1 MLNLSQQEAD
11 ALYHRIGE
19 LLGTVPDFSS
29 ERAEGPLSQSSHMWL
44 ARAYACADQ
53 ILGVVEASSV
63 KTATQVIVTQLRTAV
78 AVQTLLAVL
87 YRAFA
92 TLELKVSPGLQGS
105 YIPVGDSFA
114 ALQAITSVLRHAT
127 TDAFVVDPYL
137 DGSFLTTF
145 GNAVPET
152 VPLRLMTEAESRYLD
167 NLREAVRRWQSSFQ
181 EQRPIEVRLAPRRSL
196 HDRLIMLDRSKVW
209 VAGQSFKD
217 FANRSPTTVLAASH
231 DISIAKINAFS
242 VLWEEAEPIAG

>member
-1 MLNLSQQEAD
+1 M
-11 ALYHRIGE
+11 YHRIGE
-19 LLGTVPDFSS
+19 LLGTVPDFTA
-29 ERAEGPLSQSSHMWL
+29 ERAVGQLSQSSHMWL
-44 ARAYACADQ
+44 ARAHAYVEQ
-53 ILGVVEASSV
+53 ILGGLEAADV
-63 KTATQVIVTQLRTAV
+63 KSATQLIIGFKTNTTASQV
-78 AVQTLLAVL
+78 VLAAL

-114 ALQAITSVLRHAT
+114 ALQAITSVLRQAT

-152 VPLRLMTEAESRYLD
+152 VPLRLMTEVESRYLD
-167 NLREAVRRWQSSFQ
+167 NLREAVRRWQDSFQ

-196 HDRLIMLDRSKVW
+196 HDRLIMLDRSRVW

-217 FANRSPTTVLAASH
+217 FANRSPTTVLAASR
-231 DISIAKINAFS
+231 DISVAKVDAFS
-242 VLWEEAEPIAG
+242 ALWEGATPIAG